1 MNDWQST
8 YLGRGALPRDLSG
21 FEIEAF
27 FTYSEPER
35 RVIDDERRSPTLKL
49 ALALQIGFLRMTGR
63 LLEALRMVP
72 PVLWRHLG
80 TQFEIDAP
88 DLASLRTMYRRRRTL
103 FEQQDLACSVLGFH
117 DVTEAQ
123 RRALVRAINA
133 ELSRSSDRQ
142 RLLQFARRWLYDH
155 KQIIPRERELRG
167 YIAKAIRQHEAT
179 LVSEIVEA
187 IDPDLLARWKR
198 TITQPREDGATVQ
211 SWLWAAPAKHSTRQ
225 IDRVLERIELLTS
238 LKVDQHLA
246 ELPEAIVRR
255 YARRLASRAPAV
267 AARIA
272 EPTRTIEV
280 ACFLRYS
287 LMINTDHLLWMVRR
301 RVADLWRKAAET
313 ADAQR
318 VNYERLYQQLLG
330 ELSALASDGTLS
342 VAELQQKLNTLL
354 ATHRERRGPSRAQI
368 IRDQLMEEVR
378 PVRALLKALA
388 QQPWKGSADH
398 PLLESLKH
406 LNALYDEGEHALP
419 VDTDLSLGRVW
430 RKSLQD
436 EDREKAFAA
445 AEVGTLLNLRRAL
458 RNGSVWID
466 HSLSFRS
473 RETLFIP
480 PARWQSTR
488 RAHYRRLHLPQD
500 PAAFL
505 EPLIERAKAGVLAVS
520 KTAADGIL
528 RVDEELH
535 LTPLEPMAEDPKVMK
550 LRAALDRRVGEA
562 QLPELILAVDAEVRF
577 SWIMLGREP
586 RSSKELLMVYAG
598 ILAHGTAL
606 SAAETARMIPQLS
619 AASVRQAMKW
629 ASDERRLAQACS
641 AVLAFMHRHPISA
654 TWGRADLASSDMM
667 SMETSQRVFVA
678 RNDPRRLTPSVGI
691 YSHTRDRWGISY
703 AQPMVLNDRQA
714 GAAIEGV
721 VRDERYETAQLA
733 VDTHGYTDVAM
744 ALARGVGLDLCP
756 RLKDLSDRH
765 LFLPRGSEIPEN
777 LKGICHATIDP
788 TKAARH
794 WDAMVHL
801 FASVHSG
808 HSSAITVLARYGSAA
823 RGDPLYEAMVQVGK
837 LLRTVFLCDYFVN
850 EAFRRELL
858 RVLNRGE
865 AVNALKRAIYVGRL
879 ASYQAKQHEEMQAVA
894 DALSLLANL
903 VMEWT
908 TMKMQSELDR
918 WNTRRSTAVPPGL
931 IGRIAPTR
939 TEGINLRGVFTFP
952 IEQYQ
957 AQLLPSL
964 PAAKSRAIGG

>member
-8 YLGRGALPRDLSG
+8 YLGRGAVPRDLSG

-27 FTYSEPER
+27 FTYSESER
-35 RVIDDERRSPTLKL
+35 RVIDDERRSPALKL

-72 PVLWRHLG
+72 PALWRHLG
-80 TQFEIDAP
+80 AQFEIDAP

-133 ELSRSSDRQ
+133 ELSRTSDRQ

-167 YIAKAIRQHEAT
+167 YIAKAIRKHEAT
-179 LVSEIVEA
+179 LIHEIVEA
-187 IDPDLLARWKR
+187 IDPVLLSQWKAA
-198 TITQPREDGATVQ
+198 ITQPRENGSTVQ
-211 SWLWAAPAKHSTRQ
+211 SWLWTPPAKHSTRQ
-225 IDRVLERIELLTS
+225 IDQVLERIELLAS

-280 ACFLRYS
+280 ACFLRYC
-287 LMINTDHLLWMVRR
+287 LMMSTDHLLWMVRR
-301 RVADLWRKAAET
+301 RVADLWRRAADE

-318 VNYERLYQQLLG
+318 VDYARLYQQLLG
-330 ELSALASDGTLS
+330 EVSALAGDGTLS
-342 VAELQQKLNTLL
+342 AAELQQKLNTVL
-354 ATHRERRGPSRAQI
+354 AAHREHRGPNRAQI
-368 IRDQLMEEVR
+368 IRDQLMKEVR
-378 PVRALLKALA
+378 PVRSLLRALA
-388 QQPWKGSADH
+388 QQPWKASADH
-398 PLLESLKH
+398 PLLASLKQ
-406 LNALYDEGEHALP
+406 LNVSYGKGEHALP
-419 VDTDLSLGRVW
+419 VGTDLSLGRVW

-436 EDREKAFAA
+436 DDREKAFAA

-458 RNGSVWID
+458 RNGGVWID

-473 RETLFIP
+473 RETLFV
-480 PARWQSTR
+480 PAAQWHKTR

-500 PAAFL
+500 AAAFL

-520 KTAADGIL
+520 KTAAEGIL
-528 RVDEELH
+528 RVDDELH
-535 LTPLEPMAEDPKVMK
+535 LAPLQPLADDPKLSK

-562 QLPELILAVDAEVRF
+562 QLPELILAVDAQVRF

-606 SAAETARMIPQLS
+606 TAAETARMIPQLS
-619 AASVRQAMKW
+619 PASVRQAMKW

-641 AVLAFMHRHPISA
+641 TVLAFMHRHPIST

-667 SMETSQRVFVA
+667 SIETSQRVFVA

-721 VRDERYETAQLA
+721 VRDERWETSQLA

-744 ALARGVGLDLCP
+744 TLARGVGLDLCP
-756 RLKDLSDRH
+756 RLKELSDRH

-788 TKAARH
+788 QKAAKQ
-794 WDAMVHL
+794 WDSMVHL

-823 RGDPLYEAMVQVGK
+823 RGDPLYEAMAQVGK

-865 AVNALKRAIYVGRL
+865 AVNALKRSIYVGRV
-879 ASYQAKQHEEMQAVA
+879 STYQAKQHEEMQAVA

-903 VMEWT
+903 VMAWN
-908 TMKMQSELDR
+908 TMKMQSVLDH
-918 WNTRRSTAVPPGL
+918 WNARRSTAVPPAL

-964 PAAKSRAIGG
+964 SATKSRAFAR

>member
-1 MNDWQST
+1 MVLLIGRQNMNDWQSL

-27 FTYSEPER
+27 FTYSESER
-35 RVIDDERRSPTLKL
+35 RVIDDERRSPALKL

-72 PVLWRHLG
+72 PALLRHLG
-80 TQFEIDAP
+80 AQFEIDAP

-133 ELSRSSDRQ
+133 ELSRTSDRQ

-167 YIAKAIRQHEAT
+167 CIAKAIRQHEAT
-179 LVSEIVEA
+179 LVSEIVGA
-187 IDPDLLARWKR
+187 IDPDLLAQWKR

-211 SWLWAAPAKHSTRQ
+211 SWLWAPPVKHSTRQ

-287 LMINTDHLLWMVRR
+287 LMIGTDHLLWMVRR
-301 RVADLWRKAAET
+301 RVADLWRKADEE

-354 ATHRERRGPSRAQI
+354 LAHRERRGPSRAQI

-378 PVRALLKALA
+378 PVRALLTALA
-388 QQPWKGSADH
+388 QQPWKGSVDH
-398 PLLESLKH
+398 PVLASLKH

-419 VDTDLSLGRVW
+419 VGTD
-430 RKSLQD
+430 
-436 EDREKAFAA
+436 
-445 AEVGTLLNLRRAL
+445 
-458 RNGSVWID
+458 
-466 HSLSFRS
+466 RS

-480 PARWQSTR
+480 PARWQTTR

-500 PAAFL
+500 PAGFL

-528 RVDEELH
+528 RVDDELH
-535 LTPLEPMAEDPKVMK
+535 LTPLEPLAEDLKVTK

-562 QLPELILAVDAEVRF
+562 QLPELILAVDAQVRF

-654 TWGRADLASSDMM
+654 TWGRSDLASSDMM

-703 AQPMVLNDRQA
+703 AQPMVLNERQA

-721 VRDERYETAQLA
+721 VRDERWETSQLA

-744 ALARGVGLDLCP
+744 TLARGVGLDLCP
-756 RLKDLSDRH
+756 RLKELSDRH
-765 LFLPRGSEIPEN
+765 LFLPRSSEIPEN
-777 LKGICHATIDP
+777 LKGICHATLDP
-788 TKAARH
+788 AKAARQ

-865 AVNALKRAIYVGRL
+865 AVNALKRAIYVGRV

-903 VMEWT
+903 VMAWN
-908 TMKMQSELDR
+908 TMKMQLVLDR
-918 WNTRRSTAVPPGL
+918 WNARRSTAVPPGL
-931 IGRIAPTR
+931 TGRIAPTR

-964 PAAKSRAIGG
+964 PAAKSRAFGG